1 MVDARID
8 CEEKVSMQ
16 TRKSD
21 VGLSSS
27 GNLSSGSREAS
38 KLNGSVE
45 EVVGHRRSQRV
56 SNQQN
61 VVDEHVEES
70 SSGKPLDEVDLI
82 DDEKSLDEVLKQSK
96 TLTFLFLFFLKNMF
110 F

>member
-1 MVDARID
+1 M
-8 CEEKVSMQ
+8 SF
-16 TRKSD
+16 
-21 VGLSSS
+21 
-27 GNLSSGSREAS
+27 GSKEAS

-45 EVVGHRRSQRV
+45 EVVGHRWSQRI
-56 SNQQN
+56 SNQRN

-70 SSGKPLDEVDLI
+70 SSSKSLDEVDLTNDKKSLDEVDLI

-96 TLTFLFLFFLKNMF
+96 PLPFLFLLCLFFPKNMF